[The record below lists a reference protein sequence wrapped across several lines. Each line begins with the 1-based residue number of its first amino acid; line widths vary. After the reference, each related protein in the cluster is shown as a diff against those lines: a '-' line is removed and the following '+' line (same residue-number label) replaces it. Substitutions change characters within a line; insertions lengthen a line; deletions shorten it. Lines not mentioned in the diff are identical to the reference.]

1 MAAAAPLPKR
11 GRHGGRGASSHRPS
25 TGASA
30 PDRRGSSVPDSHTD
44 VVYGRNAVREL
55 ILAGRR
61 AVKRVWVLEGEAGRA
76 LEKELSQ
83 WAEHIARP
91 LPPPTRVPAQE
102 VTLRAGS
109 PDHQGLVVETG
120 PYPYMPT
127 EAVLSGHDLLI
138 ALDRIQDPHN
148 LGSII
153 RTAEEV
159 GAGVVIPR
167 HRTAT
172 VTAAVVKASAGATE
186 HATVVQVRNLSDF
199 IVQAK
204 TAGFWVYGAE
214 AAGSGPYDAA
224 DFRGRTLFVVGSEGE
239 GLGGRVTS
247 ACDLTVAI
255 PLVGR
260 VGSLNVGVAA
270 GVLLFE
276 AARQRRAG

>member
-1 MAAAAPLPKR
+1 MAAAAPLPRRMRRDDR
-11 GRHGGRGASSHRPS
+11 GTSGRRSGPGPSGPVGGG
-25 TGASA
+25 SA
-30 PDRRGSSVPDSHTD
+30 VPGSHTD
-44 VVYGRNAVREL
+44 LVYGRNAVREV

-61 AVKRVWVLEGEAGRA
+61 QVKHVWVLDGETGRD
-76 LEKELSQ
+76 LEREVSR
-83 WAEHIARP
+83 WAAHVARAV
-91 LPPPTRVPAQE
+91 PPPTHLPAQD
-102 VTLRAGS
+102 VTMRAGS
-109 PDHQGLVVETG
+109 PDHQGIVVETD
-120 PYPYMPT
+120 PYPYAST
-127 EAVLSGHDLLI
+127 EAALFGHDLLI

-167 HRTAT
+167 HRTAI

-199 IVQAK
+199 ITEAK

-214 AAGSGPYDAA
+214 AAGSSLYDVA
-224 DFRGRTLFVVGSEGE
+224 DYRGRTLFVVGSEGE
-239 GLGGRVTS
+239 GLGERVAA

-255 PLVGR
+255 PLAGR

-270 GVLLFE
+270 AVLLFE
-276 AARQRRAG
+276 AARQRRAR

>member
-1 MAAAAPLPKR
+1 MTAAAPLPKR
-11 GRHGGRGASSHRPS
+11 RDDRGASGRRSDPVPS
-25 TGASA
+25 GPVGGGSA
-30 PDRRGSSVPDSHTD
+30 VPGSHTD
-44 VVYGRNAVREL
+44 LVYGRNAVREV

-61 AVKRVWVLEGEAGRA
+61 QVKHVWVLDGEAGRD
-76 LEKELSQ
+76 LEREVSRWVAQ
-83 WAEHIARP
+83 VARAV
-91 LPPPTRVPAQE
+91 PPPTHLPAQD
-102 VTLRAGS
+102 VTMRAGS
-109 PDHQGLVVETG
+109 PDHQGIVVETD
-120 PYPYMPT
+120 PYPYTST
-127 EAVLSGHDLLI
+127 EAAFSGHDLLI

-199 IVQAK
+199 IAEAK

-214 AAGSGPYDAA
+214 AAGSGLYDVA
-224 DFRGRTLFVVGSEGE
+224 DYRGRTLFVVGSEGE
-239 GLGGRVTS
+239 GLGERVAA

-255 PLVGR
+255 PLAGR

-270 GVLLFE
+270 AVLLFE